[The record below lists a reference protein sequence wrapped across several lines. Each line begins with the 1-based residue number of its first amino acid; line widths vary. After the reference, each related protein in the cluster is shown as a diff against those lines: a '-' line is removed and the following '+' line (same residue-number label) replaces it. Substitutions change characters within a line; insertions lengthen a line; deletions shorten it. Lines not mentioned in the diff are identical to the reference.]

1 MAFYSKGVP
10 LSNLSTYTDKMKK
23 TYFTPTFEI
32 IRLQSAGM
40 MAASIPI
47 KGETD
52 AEARS
57 REFWGTSL
65 TDDTND
71 EEENTGSWF

>member
-1 MAFYSKGVP
+1 
-10 LSNLSTYTDKMKK
+10 MKK

-40 MAASIPI
+40 MAAIIPI
-47 KGETD
+47 KGDTD

-65 TDDTND
+65 IDDTND

>member
-1 MAFYSKGVP
+1 MVKHIKNNT
-10 LSNLSTYTDKMKK
+10 LTMKK
-23 TYFTPTFEI
+23 QYIAPCFEAI
-32 IRLQSAGM
+32 EIKPAQI
-40 MAASIPI
+40 MAASVSIS
-47 KGETD
+47 GETD